1 MTKTKSATTS
11 VWTGTTVVH
20 PQRIYLKLRVEQF
33 GKSSSKSFAASG
45 GGGGDDDTDDDDGI
59 DVSLL
64 PHNKIEPAI
73 IAALVRMYG
82 QFGSGILHFDFVH
95 AAAPKPV
102 DGHAV
107 LVTPVEHHQRIWAAL
122 TAFSVFNGTHFRFTV
137 THATPFLF
145 ALSWDQDCN

>member
-1 MTKTKSATTS
+1 MTKTKSTTS

-33 GKSSSKSFAASG
+33 GKSSKSGATG
-45 GGGGDDDTDDDDGI
+45 GGGGDDTDDDGI
-59 DVSLL
+59 HVSLL

-82 QFGSGILHFDFVH
+82 QFGSGVLHFDFVH
-95 AAAPKPV
+95 AAAEPV

-122 TAFSVFNGTHFRFTV
+122 TAFSVFNGTHLRFTV